1 MILLEHIANPGRI
14 MCKGNRSGFRRD
26 QSGNH
31 GKERRFA
38 AAARTDD
45 CKKFPFR
52 NRKRDITQGLGF
64 SVKGMIGKVYM
75 LKT

>member
-14 MCKGNRSGFRRD
+14 MCKGNRSGLRHD

-52 NRKRDITQGLGF
+52 NREGYDRKSLYAED
-64 SVKGMIGKVYM
+64 VKESDS
-75 LKT
+75 